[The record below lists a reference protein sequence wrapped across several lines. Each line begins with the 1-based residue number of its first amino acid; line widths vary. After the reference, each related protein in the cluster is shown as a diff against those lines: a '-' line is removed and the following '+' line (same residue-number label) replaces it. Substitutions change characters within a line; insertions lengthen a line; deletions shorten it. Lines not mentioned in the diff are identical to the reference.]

1 MRKILLLFLGIMIM
15 AQIPSAVVVAQT
27 VRELRETAQKYLKA
41 KDYENAKKYFKMAAD
56 GGDGL
61 SMKAIGDMYKEGKGG
76 KNYMLAAIYY
86 QKAAE
91 KGVSNAYY
99 EKGIVYYY
107 GGYSLQQDYKTAA
120 SYFLKSANL
129 GEVGGQRWIGYLYQV
144 GEGVTKDRDKAI
156 MWYQKAAAQGDNF
169 STTQLQ
175 KMGVKVTKT
184 NTTTTKTNT
193 TTTKTNTTTTK
204 TNTTTTKTNTTTS
217 SAPKASLTWLS
228 SPTTTNNRKY
238 TLKAGIKSKS
248 TISDVVVKLNGQ
260 SDRGIKTVKAD
271 GYDMT
276 INRELTL
283 AQGTNTIRVS
293 VTNEGGTATFERMVT
308 YTPASDDRTAA
319 QNVSTTKSSDQSTK
333 PATSTTKKLKINE
346 RRVAFVVGNSNY
358 NDKNMQLA
366 NPINDAADLAAKL
379 VKLGFVVVRSLN
391 QTKQGLENAAQ
402 LFSEKAKNADVA
414 LFFYAGHGIQYQG
427 DNYLV
432 PIDAKLPSEE
442 YVKYNCTNTNLVLDL
457 MEKAGCKMKIVI
469 LDACRNNPF
478 ARSWH
483 RGVES
488 GGLGIMNAPKGTF
501 IAFSTAPGDVALDGN
516 VGERNSPYTAAL
528 LKTLNKKALS
538 ITDFFQEVLERV
550 AVSTNEKQT
559 PWTSNSFR
567 GKFVFNPE

>member
-1 MRKILLLFLGIMIM
+1 MKRLLLIFWGTMIM
-15 AQIPSAVVVAQT
+15 ALLPFNVVVAQT
-27 VRELRETAQKYLKA
+27 DLELREKAQKYLRA
-41 KDYENAKKYFKMAAD
+41 KDYKNAKTYFKMAAD
-56 GGDGL
+56 AGDGQ
-61 SMKAIGDMYKEGKGG
+61 SMMALAEMYKEGQGG
-76 KNYMLAAIYY
+76 KDYMLAAFYY

-99 EKGIVYYY
+99 GKGLVYYF
-107 GGYSLQQDYKTAA
+107 GGYNLQKDAKTAA
-120 SYFLKSANL
+120 SCFLKSANL
-129 GEVGGQRWIGYLYQV
+129 GEVGGQRWIGYLYKI
-144 GEGVTKDRDKAI
+144 GEGVAKNKEKAK
-156 MWYQKAAAQGDNF
+156 MWYQKAAAQGDIF
-169 STTQLQ
+169 STTELQ
-175 KMGVKVTKT
+175 SMGVKVAKTTKNTKT
-184 NTTTTKTNT
+184 TTNTTTNNNTTTTTTKTATTYSSKPKATLTWISSPQT
-193 TTTKTNTTTTK
+193 TT
-204 TNTTTTKTNTTTS
+204 
-217 SAPKASLTWLS
+217 
-228 SPTTTNNRKY
+228 NRKY

-248 TISDVVVKLNGQ
+248 TIENVVVKLNGQ
-260 SDRGIKTVKAD
+260 SDRGIKTVSAD
-271 GYDMT
+271 GYDMM
-276 INRELTL
+276 INRDFTL
-283 AQGTNTIRVS
+283 AQGTNTIQVS
-293 VTNEGGTATFERMVT
+293 VTNEGGTATFERSVT
-308 YTPASDDRTAA
+308 YVPASDNRTKA
-319 QNVSTTKSSDQSTK
+319 QDDNTTNYSDMSTK
-333 PATSTTKKLKINE
+333 PAANSTKKINIKE

-358 NDKNMQLA
+358 NDTNMQLA

-379 VKLGFVVVRSLN
+379 ANLGFVVVRSLN
-391 QTKQGLENAAQ
+391 QTKHGLESAAQ

-442 YVKYNCTNTNLVLDL
+442 YVKYNCTNANLVLDL

-483 RGVES
+483 RGVGN

-516 VGERNSPYTAAL
+516 AGQRNSPYTAAL
-528 LKTLNKKALS
+528 LKTLNKKGLS

-550 AVSTNEKQT
+550 ATSTNEKQT